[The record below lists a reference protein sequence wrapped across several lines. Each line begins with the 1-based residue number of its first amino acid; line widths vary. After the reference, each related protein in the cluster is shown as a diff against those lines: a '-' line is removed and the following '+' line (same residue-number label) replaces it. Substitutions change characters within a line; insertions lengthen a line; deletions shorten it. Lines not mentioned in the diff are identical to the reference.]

1 MFFNKGEEKLCLV
14 CKRSQVSGFME
25 TEEATVGRKAL
36 SINLD
41 ASKYGT
47 FAEIGAGQEV
57 ARHFFQAG
65 GAAGTVAKTISAYDM
80 KFSDAIY
87 GDAGRYVS
95 RQRLVQM
102 MAHEYELLEQRLSE
116 NRGSETYFFAFAN
129 TVSALNYQKNN
140 ECHGW
145 MGIRFQRHPQS
156 EPHDVILHVRMLDL
170 DNKLQQEAIGIL
182 GVNLVFGAFNHSQNP
197 DEFISSLAEDIGI
210 DRIEVDMMEFNGP
223 EFESLDNRILCLKLT
238 DIGLANS
245 IMFDESGHVVQSA
258 DKLYKKACLIE
269 RGSFRPLTKVNLDM
283 LEKARVQF
291 AAREDVEEVE
301 IEAFMELTLGKL
313 KTEGEVDYE
322 DFISRI
328 EVINACGY
336 GVLVTNYFEYYKLSS
351 YLRRY
356 VRKPIGLVMGLNN
369 LADIFKEDYYS
380 RMEGGILEA
389 FGILFKDNVR
399 IYAYPIEKENFER
412 YGKQV
417 GIGDNVEVEVAE
429 EDLLTIENLLV
440 ADNLR
445 NLYKYIREN
454 GFLETIE
461 DCDRRNM
468 KLFSR
473 DVYEQLRTRKEGWQ
487 EFLPDCVA
495 DMIEN
500 QALWKD

>member
-1 MFFNKGEEKLCLV
+1 
-14 CKRSQVSGFME
+14 ME
-25 TEEATVGRKAL
+25 TEGYGRTKAL

-156 EPHDVILHVRMLDL
+156 EPHDVILHVRMLDM

-182 GVNLVFGAFNHSQNP
+182 GVNLVFGAFNHSHNP
-197 DEFISSLAEDIGI
+197 DEFISSLADDIGI

-223 EFESLDNRILCLKLT
+223 EFESLDNRILCLKLAE
-238 DIGLANS
+238 IGLANS

-269 RGSFRPLTKVNLDM
+269 RGSFRPLTK
-283 LEKARVQF
+283 
-291 AAREDVEEVE
+291 
-301 IEAFMELTLGKL
+301 
-313 KTEGEVDYE
+313 
-322 DFISRI
+322 
-328 EVINACGY
+328 
-336 GVLVTNYFEYYKLSS
+336 
-351 YLRRY
+351 
-356 VRKPIGLVMGLNN
+356 
-369 LADIFKEDYYS
+369 
-380 RMEGGILEA
+380 
-389 FGILFKDNVR
+389 
-399 IYAYPIEKENFER
+399 
-412 YGKQV
+412 
-417 GIGDNVEVEVAE
+417 
-429 EDLLTIENLLV
+429 
-440 ADNLR
+440 
-445 NLYKYIREN
+445 
-454 GFLETIE
+454 
-461 DCDRRNM
+461 
-468 KLFSR
+468 
-473 DVYEQLRTRKEGWQ
+473 
-487 EFLPDCVA
+487 
-495 DMIEN
+495 
-500 QALWKD
+500 